1 MLLEHPTSRGKGERC
16 YLKISPPLHSDI
28 LGNLSLKINSLVRD
42 DKKKGWFEALLG
54 HSRRFLGKTVHPHY
68 LLL

>member
-28 LGNLSLKINSLVRD
+28 LGNLSLKIQLSDQR
-42 DKKKGWFEALLG
+42 
-54 HSRRFLGKTVHPHY
+54 
-68 LLL
+68 